1 MPDVTPDAWI
11 NHGATDTA
19 AGVGAGEPG
28 AGDVAG
34 GDWLLAAEVV
44 GVGVSPGVG

>member
-44 GVGVSPGVG
+44 GVGVSLGAG